1 MGSRCFLLSR
11 KEILGSDLK
20 KQGGSWW
27 KRGGRLMTEY
37 ADYIAKVKASMFF
50 STFLI

>member
-1 MGSRCFLLSR
+1 MGSRCFLSSR
-11 KEILGSDLK
+11 KENLGSDLK

-37 ADYIAKVKASMFF
+37 ADYIAKVKASMFLPHF
-50 STFLI
+50 